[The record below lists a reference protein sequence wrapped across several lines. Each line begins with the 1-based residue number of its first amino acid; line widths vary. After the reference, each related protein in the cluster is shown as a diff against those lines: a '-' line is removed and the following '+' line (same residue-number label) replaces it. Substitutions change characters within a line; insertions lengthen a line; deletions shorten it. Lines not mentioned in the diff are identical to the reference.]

1 MGRPAAIRLVT
12 RPLTSGWSGL
22 SFGGMARA
30 REAGQAPRRLRPPLS
45 HTVESV
51 GKGLR

>member
-1 MGRPAAIRLVT
+1 MSIQWLERTWLRRHGSCGVAGNSPAA
-12 RPLTSGWSGL
+12 S
-22 SFGGMARA
+22 AA
-30 REAGQAPRRLRPPLS
+30 PLS